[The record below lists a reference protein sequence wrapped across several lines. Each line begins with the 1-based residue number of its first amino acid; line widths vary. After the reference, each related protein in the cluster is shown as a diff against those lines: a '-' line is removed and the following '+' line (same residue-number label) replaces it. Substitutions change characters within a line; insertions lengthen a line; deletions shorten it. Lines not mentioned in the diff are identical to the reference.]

1 MYDIFYVSKNVSNED
16 DWIKIKSK
24 YPTAQ
29 KINNVK
35 DYNQIISR
43 AFTKM
48 FWVIWDDLELLDS
61 FNLLEYR
68 ATEWDDMYVHVFKN
82 GDYFD
87 GICLFPKNLKVSQR
101 EFEYR
106 FFTEKKEINIQAST
120 PKLYDKFYI
129 NNYDE
134 YLEAIEKSTTEMFWV
149 IWPDVIVKD
158 SFKFDFRVP
167 SYNTDI
173 VHVFKNGDYFDGI
186 CLFPKNLKVSQR
198 EFEYRFFTEKKEI
211 NIQASTPKLY
221 DKFYI
226 NNYDEY
232 LEAIEK
238 STTEMFWV
246 IWPEVEITNNE
257 IFNLYY
263 SYHNSY
269 DRNENHVF
277 KNLCNGQ
284 KSYYNGI
291 VLFSKNKKISKRE
304 FERRYLIDKK
314 EHDQILSMFR
324 YPTYVLE
331 NYKQYLEILENETQP
346 MLWGLWPE
354 IEITDQSVFDLY
366 FDPRDG
372 KYDHDRNE
380 NHSFLHLFRN
390 EKTYSNGAV
399 LFSKNKKI
407 GKREFDHRFLIEKK
421 EHDILVSKMKPY
433 DIVFISY
440 NEPNADE
447 NYQRLLERFPRAK
460 RVDKV
465 KGIHQAHIKA
475 AEISNTEMFWVVDG
489 DAVIETEFNFDH
501 EASTYERDVVHVWRS
516 KNPVNGLVYG
526 YGGVKL
532 LPKKLTLEIN
542 IDASDMTTAI
552 SKKFKAMTAV
562 SNITAFN
569 TDPFNTWK
577 SAFRECVKLSSKII
591 DRQNNDETEERL
603 NVWCSLGK
611 DQPFGDYAINGAIA
625 GKKYG
630 LSNKDKPTE
639 IKKINDFQ
647 WLKEYYEQRTK
658 NIHT

>member
-68 ATEWDDMYVHVFKN
+68 ATEWDDMY
-82 GDYFD
+82 
-87 GICLFPKNLKVSQR
+87 
-101 EFEYR
+101 
-106 FFTEKKEINIQAST
+106 
-120 PKLYDKFYI
+120 
-129 NNYDE
+129 
-134 YLEAIEKSTTEMFWV
+134 
-149 IWPDVIVKD
+149 
-158 SFKFDFRVP
+158 
-167 SYNTDI
+167 